1 MGGIRNEV
9 RETNDLR
16 SQYLAPSSAVR
27 FTDYIFIFSLIPPM
41 NRWATIIRPRGR
53 TGLNLFA
60 KPVGFVSSGVPP
72 KHEIAGATLASR
84 SGNLMVPVKSLE
96 CSIESHC

>member
-1 MGGIRNEV
+1 MRGIRNEV

-16 SQYLAPSSAVR
+16 SQFLAPSSAVR
-27 FTDYIFIFSLIPPM
+27 LTDYIFISSLNPPILSFV
-41 NRWATIIRPRGR
+41 REGGL
-53 TGLNLFA
+53 GLNLFA